1 MNIRTNN
8 KRQHIGVGD
17 GVFLVQREEQV
28 LTEVTL
34 TEQLYADVLVLVVG
48 QRDPFRRLRNADGA
62 QLFINVVNAVRQFED
77 KGVLFIADN
86 CGNHI
91 YIPPIVI
98 GSS

>member
-34 TEQLYADVLVLVVG
+34 TEQLYADVLVLVVN
-48 QRDPFRRLRNADGA
+48 QRDLFRRLHNADG
-62 QLFINVVNAVRQFED
+62 L
-77 KGVLFIADN
+77 
-86 CGNHI
+86 
-91 YIPPIVI
+91 
-98 GSS
+98 